1 MTNNGKGSK
10 QVTSGERKLVMVVVT
25 IMAICIIADTGIMK
39 TTDLVSKNVRNNLV
53 PVFLTN
59 SFGLLVSQF
68 TLLYFIRRK
77 TSQIGGS
84 KHFELN
90 IVWKTVFGSQIGLS
104 IILLLIIYQVI
115 VSNQYNISL
124 VSVSAIISYQ
134 LAIIMMGILAQ
145 QFFVWFSARKNLLIL
160 IYGIASSVL
169 ALNAIISLAYI
180 LIGLSTRPDI
190 VGPHIASLQYSYVPG
205 SIMDVLYK
213 SYTATAIISFVLMWA
228 GTSLILRSYS
238 FRMGKKLYWVIACIP
253 LVYFL
258 SQFVPTSVS
267 LLSFII
273 SSNPVFLGFLFTLI
287 FTFSK
292 AIGGLM
298 FAIAFY
304 IASRSVSQE
313 SIVRD
318 YMFVA
323 AFSTVLFFLSG
334 QTTVTDAS
342 YPPFG
347 IISILTIG
355 LTSNF
360 LFIGL
365 YSSAVSVSGDIT
377 LRKSIRNMVLDQSK
391 FLERIGTAQM
401 EGQLQ
406 KKVLNLAR
414 EQHQRMEEESGIETS
429 MTETEVKQYLGKVLT
444 EVKKASNEPTI

>member
-1 MTNNGKGSK
+1 MAESSK
-10 QVTSGERKLVMVVVT
+10 QVSSSKRKLVMIFV
-25 IMAICIIADTGIMK
+25 IMMAVCLITDTGIIK
-39 TTDLVSKNVRNNLV
+39 TTDLVSKNVMNYWQV
-53 PVFLTN
+53 QIFFVI

-68 TLLYFIRRK
+68 FLLYFIRRR
-77 TSQIGGS
+77 SLQIGGS
-84 KHFELN
+84 KHIELN
-90 IVWKTVFGSQIGLS
+90 IIWKIVFGTQLGLS
-104 IILLLIIYQVI
+104 VILLLILSQVL
-115 VSNQYNISL
+115 VSHRYNILL
-124 VSVSAIISYQ
+124 VSVSTIISYQ

-145 QFFVWFSARKNLLIL
+145 QFFSWFSVRKNLLVL
-160 IYGIASSVL
+160 IYGFASAVL
-169 ALNAIISLAYI
+169 VLNSIVSLAFI
-180 LIGLSTRPDI
+180 IIGLSSRPEV
-190 VGPHIASLQYSYVPG
+190 VGPHYAYGLYAYEPG
-205 SIMDVLYK
+205 SIMDILNK
-213 SYTATAIISFVLMWA
+213 SNTITAVVSFILMWI

-238 FRMGKKLYWVIACIP
+238 FRLGKKLYWVVACIP

-258 SQFVPTSVS
+258 SQFIPSSVS
-267 LLSFII
+267 ILSFII
-273 SSNPVFLGFLFTLI
+273 SSNPVFLGLLFTLI

-304 IASRSVSQE
+304 IASRSVNQE

-334 QTTVTDAS
+334 QTTATDAS

-347 IISILTIG
+347 LISIMATG

-365 YSSAVSVSGDIT
+365 YSSAVSVSGDMT
-377 LRKSIRNMVLDQSK
+377 LRKSIRNMVEDQSK

-406 KKVLNLAR
+406 KKVLNLAK
-414 EQHQRMEEESGIETS
+414 EHHHRMEEESGVESS
-429 MTETEVKQYLGKVLT
+429 MTEGELKQYLGKVLT
-444 EVKKASNEPTI
+444 EIKHTTNDPLK